1 MEYYNNYAV
10 SLVSIA
16 TFPAVK
22 IFSHQ
27 SNKGHCIKGM
37 ELCPNSSLLIFVGN
51 FHPQTSCFQVGN
63 QIKALN
69 SISFTNFS
77 VLKLLRILL
86 LPLITKMEYGQVWQ
100 CNRQKMICSG
110 LFVTSFFC
118 QLEEFEDRTPLYV
131 VWFKSLMYPP
141 NP

>member
-16 TFPAVK
+16 SFPAVK

-27 SNKGHCIKGM
+27 SNKSHCIKGM
-37 ELCPNSSLLIFVGN
+37 ELCPNSDLCGKLPS
-51 FHPQTSCFQVGN
+51 QTSCFQVGN

-110 LFVTSFFC
+110 LFVTSFFS

-131 VWFKSLMYPP
+131 VWFKSLTYPP